1 MASIP
6 KITVF
11 IANLL
16 FQSLLLHCINQFS
29 LKKLNSLTFFLQ
41 SCKVVEIAFFNDLL
55 YGIIF
60 TDKGVSEMQRI
71 LIIEDDPK
79 IAEHLQS
86 YINKYGYEANV
97 VIDFEHVM
105 KDFQAFNPDL
115 VLLDINLPSFDGYY
129 WCRQIRKES
138 ICPVIF
144 ISARVGEMDQVMA
157 LENGGDDF
165 ITKPFHPEIVM
176 AKIRSQLRRA
186 YGEYAAHVEERVLET
201 EGLKLYPER
210 LELSF
215 HEETVTLT
223 KKESDIIESLIERYP
238 RVAGREDLLEKLWDD
253 QMYVDENTLN
263 VNITRVRKKFE
274 AVGIKGAVETV
285 RGAGYRLNISWT
297 KAEQQ

>member
-1 MASIP
+1 
-6 KITVF
+6 
-11 IANLL
+11 
-16 FQSLLLHCINQFS
+16 
-29 LKKLNSLTFFLQ
+29 
-41 SCKVVEIAFFNDLL
+41 
-55 YGIIF
+55 
-60 TDKGVSEMQRI
+60 MQKI

-86 YINKYGYEANV
+86 YIGKYGFNAIIVEDFDNV
-97 VIDFEHVM
+97 MVEFH
-105 KDFQAFNPDL
+105 KQKPDL

-186 YGEYAAHVEERVLET
+186 YGEYASQVQERILELQ
-201 EGLKLYPER
+201 GLKLFPER

-215 HEETVTLT
+215 RNQTILLS
-223 KKESDIIESLIERYP
+223 KKETDIIESLLERYP
-238 RVAGREDLLEKLWDD
+238 RVAGREDLLEKLWDE
-253 QMYVDENTLN
+253 QVYVDENTLN
-263 VNITRVRKKFE
+263 VNIARVRKKFE
-274 AVGIKGAVETV
+274 EVGLSGLVETV
-285 RGAGYRLNISWT
+285 RGAGYRLIVTW
-297 KAEQQ
+297 

>member
-1 MASIP
+1 M
-6 KITVF
+6 
-11 IANLL
+11 
-16 FQSLLLHCINQFS
+16 Q
-29 LKKLNSLTFFLQ
+29 
-41 SCKVVEIAFFNDLL
+41 KV
-55 YGIIF
+55 
-60 TDKGVSEMQRI
+60 

-79 IAEHLQS
+79 IAEHLNS
-86 YINKYGYEANV
+86 YLVKYGYNSIFMENF
-97 VIDFEHVM
+97 DDVM
-105 KDFQAFNPDL
+105 DEFHKQKPDL

-186 YGEYAAHVEERVLET
+186 YGEYASQAQERILET
-201 EGLKLYPER
+201 GGIKLFPER

-215 HEETVTLT
+215 RDKTVPLS
-223 KKESDIIESLIERYP
+223 KKEADIIESLLERYP
-238 RVAGREDLLEKLWDD
+238 RVAGREDLLEKLWDE
-253 QMYVDENTLN
+253 QVYVDENTLN

-274 AVGIKGAVETV
+274 AVGIPGAVETV
-285 RGAGYRLNISWT
+285 RGAGYRLNVTW
-297 KAEQQ
+297 